1 MNEIAKYNE
10 SVVNIFK
17 KLVFDELYFL
27 KPDC

>member
-10 SVVNIFK
+10 SVVNIEK

>member
-10 SVVNIFK
+10 SVVNILK